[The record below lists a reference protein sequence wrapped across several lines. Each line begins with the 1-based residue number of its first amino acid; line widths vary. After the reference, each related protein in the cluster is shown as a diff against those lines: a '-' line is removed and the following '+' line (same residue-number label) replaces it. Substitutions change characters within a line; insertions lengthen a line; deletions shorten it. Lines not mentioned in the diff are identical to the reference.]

1 MIKQLETHYRQFLQG
16 LQTSD
21 TAHDIDHIERVVKLA
36 TYLCIQEEGKLEVVV
51 PAAWL
56 HDCVSLPKN
65 HPQRR
70 LASSLA
76 ANKAVDFL
84 KSIAYPTHYLS
95 DIHHAIEA
103 HSYSADIKPSSL
115 EAKIVQDAD
124 RIDAL
129 GAIGISRCI
138 QVGTGLQRPLYHRDD
153 PMCESR
159 VPDDSQY
166 TIDHFFIKLLN
177 IADTVHT
184 TAAKREAEKRSQFMR
199 AYLAQLS
206 DELEPPH

>member
-1 MIKQLETHYRQFLQG
+1 MIKQLEIHCREFLLG

-21 TAHDIDHIERVVKLA
+21 AAHNIDHIERVVKLA
-36 TYLCIQEEGKLEVVV
+36 KYLGKQEGGQIEVVV

-65 HPQRR
+65 HPQRS
-70 LASSLA
+70 LVSSLA
-76 ANKAVDFL
+76 ADKAIDFL
-84 KSIAYPTHYLS
+84 GSIAYPAEYL
-95 DIHHAIEA
+95 DEIHHAIEA

-138 QVGTGLQRPLYHRDD
+138 QVGTSLQRPLYHRDD

-159 VPDDSQY
+159 EPDDKQF
-166 TIDHFFIKLLN
+166 TIDHFYSKLLL
-177 IADTVHT
+177 IEDTVHT
-184 TAAKREAEKRSQFMR
+184 KAAKREAQKRSNFM
-199 AYLAQLS
+199 LSFLGQLS
-206 DELEPPH
+206 NEIGGK

>member
-1 MIKQLETHYRQFLQG
+1 MIKQLEIHCREFLRG
-16 LQTSD
+16 LQSSD
-21 TAHDIDHIERVVKLA
+21 AAHNIDHIERVVKLA
-36 TYLCIQEEGKLEVVV
+36 TYLCKQEEGKLEVVV

-65 HPQRR
+65 HPQRS

-76 ANKAVDFL
+76 ADKAVDIL

-103 HSYSADIKPSSL
+103 HSYSADIQPSSL

-129 GAIGISRCI
+129 GAIGLSRCI

-166 TIDHFFIKLLN
+166 TIDHFFTKLLN

>member
-1 MIKQLETHYRQFLQG
+1 MIKNLEFQCQQFLQG
-16 LQTSD
+16 LKTGD
-21 TAHDIDHIERVVKLA
+21 AAHNINHIERVVKLA
-36 TYLCIQEEGKLEVVV
+36 TYLCKQEEGKLEVVV

-76 ANKAVDFL
+76 ADKAIDFL
-84 KSIAYPTHYLS
+84 KSIAYPAEYLS
-95 DIHHAIEA
+95 EIHHAIEA
-103 HSYSADIKPSSL
+103 HSYSADIKPISL

-166 TIDHFFIKLLN
+166 TIDHFFAKLLN

-206 DELEPPH
+206 NELEPPH